1 VTLSVRK
8 VVTWL
13 LLGLAVLYLV
23 HSPEQAA
30 GLVRTG
36 AGALVDLGSALVAF
50 ARSLV

>member
-1 VTLSVRK
+1 MTLSVRK

-13 LLGLAVLYLV
+13 LLGLAVLYFV

-36 AGALVDLGSALVAF
+36 AGALVDLGSAMVSF
-50 ARSLV
+50 AGSLF